1 MKGKDWE
8 EELEESPEV
17 CYTIRASG
25 RCTDSNLEEHASIND
40 QQDKCG
46 PVLGLRQSAQNPK
59 SKKHSRDVQDSISD
73 TGQETAKPQG
83 LSKAE

>member
-1 MKGKDWE
+1 M
-8 EELEESPEV
+8 LHH
-17 CYTIRASG
+17 TRLRALY
-25 RCTDSNLEEHASIND
+25 RLTNLEEHASIND

-46 PVLGLRQSAQNPK
+46 PVLGLRQSARNPK